1 MGKPPVGDREGVV
14 RFMIGMLAFSKAGHD
29 KQSVYMITGEEAEYV
44 YVSDGKRRPV
54 ENPKRKN
61 KKHIQLVKKCCDE
74 ALGERIRRGLPV
86 QNEEIKK
93 AIKDFMCKEDAD
105 VESRCN

>member
-1 MGKPPVGDREGVV
+1 
-14 RFMIGMLAFSKAGHD
+14 MIGFLAYSLAGHD
-29 KQSVYMITGEEAEYV
+29 KGKIYLVVGKTQKYV
-44 YVSDGKRRPV
+44 YVADGQIRLIDT
-54 ENPKRKN
+54 PKKKN

-86 QNEEIKK
+86 RNEEIKK

-105 VESRCN
+105 VESGCN

>member
-54 ENPKRKN
+54 ENPKRK
-61 KKHIQLVKKCCDE
+61 
-74 ALGERIRRGLPV
+74 IRSIYSLSKNAV
-86 QNEEIKK
+86 MKLW
-93 AIKDFMCKEDAD
+93 
-105 VESRCN
+105 ESV